1 MILLKSCKGLLRLPV
16 GEGVFQMITFD
27 RSGGGG
33 STVGS
38 HLIAASERRG
48 RGGGGDTPHHIK
60 KYPVWNNTI
69 NWRYF
74 KVFQRYFYRH
84 QNRSSTI
91 LYPPQKFEVHFLPLK
106 FFSNTKKHRWIF
118 FQVQKTP
125 VNIFSSTKN
134 TVQYF
139 LRYNK
144 NYPIFLKYK
153 KAPLKVL
160 IQNLPLK
167 KMLNT
172 KFII

>member
-1 MILLKSCKGLLRLPV
+1 M
-16 GEGVFQMITFD
+16 
-27 RSGGGG
+27 
-33 STVGS
+33 
-38 HLIAASERRG
+38 
-48 RGGGGDTPHHIK
+48 
-60 KYPVWNNTI
+60 WNNTVK
-69 NWRYF
+69 WRYF

-106 FFSNTKKHRWIF
+106 FFSNRKKHCWIF

-125 VNIFSSTKN
+125 LNIFSSTKN

-139 LRYNK
+139 LKYKKYHSIFSQVQEIPFNIFSSIK
-144 NYPIFLKYK
+144 NSIKFCLKYK
-153 KAPLKVL
+153 IHLWKAL

-172 KFII
+172 KFTIIFFKNTILII